1 VDPAAV
7 AARALEAASRYG
19 PQGYAKDAPGF
30 GHTRVIQQHSPP
42 QSQYQGPPQSQRH
55 YQALSP
61 PPQYSYPSQAPE
73 PPPQSQ
79 PWSGGEAASFASM
92 DAADKAAAVS
102 FLEWCVRAPTSNP
115 SSSETR
121 TPSVL
126 PCAPRLSPLRPRER
140 FFIGSAR
147 GLLF

>member
-30 GHTRVIQQHSPP
+30 GHTRVIQQHPPP

-55 YQALSP
+55 YQAPSP
-61 PPQYSYPSQAPE
+61 PSQYPYPSQAPE
-73 PPPQSQ
+73 PPPQLQ
-79 PWSGGEAASFASM
+79 PWSGGGEAASFASM
-92 DAADKAAAVS
+92 DAADEAAAVS
-102 FLEWCVRAPTSNP
+102 FLEWCVCAPTSNP

-121 TPSVL
+121 TPPVL
-126 PCAPRLSPLRPRER
+126 PCAPALVT
-140 FFIGSAR
+140 FATA
-147 GLLF
+147 